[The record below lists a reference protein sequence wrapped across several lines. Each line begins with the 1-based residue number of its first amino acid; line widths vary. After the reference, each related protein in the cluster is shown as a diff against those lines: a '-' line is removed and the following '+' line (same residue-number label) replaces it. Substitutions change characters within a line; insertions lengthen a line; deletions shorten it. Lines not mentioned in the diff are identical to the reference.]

1 MEAPMNDMSHIRT
14 TVHKI
19 GRQLEKLVGK
29 EITVSRGFD
38 ILARKAQSIE
48 EMVVIEV
55 MREVYS
61 ELELNLATEPAYADS
76 STRSAR
82 MPAMALS
89 R

>member
-1 MEAPMNDMSHIRT
+1 MKEIFHIRQS
-14 TVHKI
+14 VHRI
-19 GRQLEKLVGK
+19 GRQLEQLAHNHVQM
-29 EITVSRGFD
+29 SRAFD
-38 ILARKAQSIE
+38 ILAQKSHTIE

-55 MREVYS
+55 MREVYQ
-61 ELELNLATEPAYADS
+61 EYQEQRALAALQADS

>member
-1 MEAPMNDMSHIRT
+1 LEQLAGNHVNMNRAFDLLAKRSK
-14 TVHKI
+14 TV
-19 GRQLEKLVGK
+19 
-29 EITVSRGFD
+29 
-38 ILARKAQSIE
+38 E

-55 MREVYS
+55 MREVYQ
-61 ELELNLATEPAYADS
+61 EYIEQRTLNGIHADS

>member
-1 MEAPMNDMSHIRT
+1 MKEIFHIRR
-14 TVHKI
+14 TVHDI
-19 GRQLEKLVGK
+19 GRQLEQLASNHVNMMRAF
-29 EITVSRGFD
+29 E
-38 ILARKAQSIE
+38 ILAKRSDTIE

-55 MREVYS
+55 MREVYQEYIEQRTLS
-61 ELELNLATEPAYADS
+61 ELHADS